1 MLPWPCSACD
11 EIASLLQHLP
21 AVARWSYSGA
31 CVDRTAACRRRPAAM
46 AEPTSTR
53 ETLITL
59 PCTRA
64 EARVIKLNA
73 RARGQTVAGWLR
85 QLLKRENVDLLR

>member
-1 MLPWPCSACD
+1 
-11 EIASLLQHLP
+11 
-21 AVARWSYSGA
+21 
-31 CVDRTAACRRRPAAM
+31 M

-73 RARGQTVAGWLR
+73 RARGQTVAGWIR